1 VSGST
6 EFLNPSDAARRLGI
20 STKALRVYEQRGLI
34 APIRSAAGWRAY
46 GADEMTRAADIVAL
60 RALGFSLA
68 EIARVLK
75 GDLKVLEPALAA
87 HQTLLEGRLRD
98 LGLTVEKVRALRG
111 DLGRGQSPTV
121 GDLARLL
128 GPARECEVAFDLP
141 WPWDGERF
149 ELRDIRPLTYITGPL
164 GSGKTRLA
172 KRLAE
177 TLPDAAFLGL
187 DRLSEGGAPARSLL
201 DADPIL
207 KARVDRA
214 LAWLV
219 EDGAQ
224 ASDALVALL
233 VALEAEGPS
242 VLVIDMLEQGLDQAS
257 QEALIAR
264 LRRRGPG
271 ARPLFV
277 LTRSTAILDLDAV
290 GADEAIIHC
299 PANHSVPLC
308 VAPYPGAPGYE
319 ALASCL
325 ASPDVR
331 ARTEG
336 VIAWRPTAPE
346 SSAAASTKP

>member
-1 VSGST
+1 MSCSA
-6 EFLNPSDAARRLGI
+6 EFLSPSDAARRLGI
-20 STKALRVYEQRGLI
+20 STKALRLYEQRGLI
-34 APIRSAAGWRAY
+34 TPIRSAAGWRAY

-68 EIARVLK
+68 EVARVLK

-87 HQTLLEGRLRD
+87 HQAVLEGRLRD
-98 LGLTVEKVRALRG
+98 LGLTVEKVRALRD
-111 DLGRGQSPTV
+111 DLGRGQPPTA
-121 GDLARLL
+121 GDLARLM
-128 GPARECEVAFDLP
+128 GPAPEFQVAFDLP
-141 WPWDGERF
+141 WPWGGERF
-149 ELRDIRPLTYITGPL
+149 ELRDIRPLNYITGPL

-172 KRLAE
+172 KCLAE
-177 TLPDAAFLGL
+177 TLPDAAFIGL
-187 DRLSEGGAPARSLL
+187 ERLLEGGAPARSLF
-201 DADPIL
+201 DVDPIL
-207 KARVDRA
+207 ESRVARA
-214 LAWLV
+214 LARLV
-219 EDGAQ
+219 EDGAR

-233 VALEAEGPS
+233 VALESEGPS
-242 VLVIDMLEQGLDQAS
+242 VLVIDMLEQGLDKAS

-264 LRRRGPG
+264 LRRRGAG

-299 PANHSVPLC
+299 PANHSVPRC

-336 VIAWRPTAPE
+336 VIAWRRTAPE
-346 SSAAASTKP
+346 SQGHS